1 MSLADAQLLF
11 EQARALVEGAD
22 EASLQP
28 TTPRFHDPL
37 NKAMD
42 ILDDATAILDRDS
55 DATEEANVLREKI
68 DVMRRALIDEMVE

>member
-1 MSLADAQLLF
+1 MSLEDAQLLF
-11 EQARALVEGAD
+11 EQARALVEGVD
-22 EASLQP
+22 EALAQP

-42 ILDDATAILDRDS
+42 ILDDATAILDCGNE
-55 DATEEANVLREKI
+55 ATEDANVLREKI